1 MYQSSRRVAFCVAA
15 LGSAALAALSLV
27 PAAAQTVPAAVSPVS
42 VDAGYKVTLN
52 GFDLGTFSFKSN
64 VGTSDY
70 TLHTHVELS
79 ALLGVFRWKG
89 VTQVSGSI
97 EAKRPAP
104 SDFRFTYESTV
115 RNGSVI
121 MGFDNNNVD
130 HVTVLPVVREPED
143 TVPLERKHLSDVLDP
158 LSAILVLTHGDAKN
172 PCGRTVAIFDGKQR
186 FNISLHDPRRVA
198 LAGSTRGETAIVCRV
213 KYTPLSGYR
222 ANAET
227 RQLAGS
233 KDIEITFRMVPA
245 AKLMVPQ
252 SVTVPTGAGTA
263 RIDLE
268 RINIQLPERGR
279 VASAD

>member
-1 MYQSSRRVAFCVAA
+1 MYQSSRRVASCVAA
-15 LGSAALAALSLV
+15 LGSAALAALSAG
-27 PAAAQTVPAAVSPVS
+27 PAAAQAIPATLSSAS
-42 VDAGYKVTLN
+42 VDAGYRVTLN

-64 VGTSDY
+64 VGDSEY
-70 TLHTHVELS
+70 TLHTNVELS

-89 VTQVSGSI
+89 VTQVSGSVGD
-97 EAKRPAP
+97 KRPAP
-104 SDFRFTYESTV
+104 SDFRFDYESSV

-121 MGFDNNNVD
+121 MGFDKNNVD

-143 TVPLERKHLSDVLDP
+143 TVPLERKHLANVLDP
-158 LSAILVLTHGDAKN
+158 LSAILVLTHSDAAT

-186 FNISLHDPRRVA
+186 FNISLHEARKIT
-198 LAGSTRGETAIVCRV
+198 LAGTQGERATVCRV

-227 RQLAGS
+227 RHLAQT

-252 SVTVPTGAGTA
+252 SVSVPTGAGTA

-268 RINIQLPERGR
+268 RISIQLPERGR
-279 VASAD
+279 VASVD

>member
-15 LGSAALAALSLV
+15 LGSAALAALTSP
-27 PAAAQTVPAAVSPVS
+27 PAAAQTAPAAVSPVS
-42 VDAGYKVTLN
+42 VDAGYRVTLN
-52 GFDLGTFSFKSN
+52 GFDLGTFTFKSN
-64 VGTSDY
+64 VGADAY

-79 ALLGVFRWKG
+79 ALLGVFRWTG
-89 VTQVSGSI
+89 TTNVSGAI

-104 SDFRFTYESTV
+104 SDFRFTYESSV

-121 MGFDNNNVD
+121 MGFDNNTVD

-143 TVPLERKHLSDVLDP
+143 TVPLERKHLSNVLDP
-158 LSAILVLTHGDAKN
+158 LSAILVLTHSDAQT

-198 LAGSTRGETAIVCRV
+198 LPGTKGETAIVCRV

-222 ANAET
+222 ANSET

-252 SVTVPTGAGTA
+252 SVTLPTGAGTA

-279 VASAD
+279 VASVD

>member
-1 MYQSSRRVAFCVAA
+1 MYQLYRCVALCVAA
-15 LGSAALAALSLV
+15 LGSAALAALGSS
-27 PAAAQTVPAAVSPVS
+27 PAAAQTIPATVTPAS
-42 VDAGYKVTLN
+42 VDAGYRVTLN

-64 VGTSDY
+64 VGSSNY

-89 VTQVSGSI
+89 ITQVSGSI
-97 EAKRPAP
+97 DAKRPSP
-104 SDFRFTYESTV
+104 TDFRFDYESSV

-121 MGFDNNNVD
+121 MGFDANNVD
-130 HVTVLPVVREPED
+130 HVTVLPVVREPAD
-143 TVPLERKHLSDVLDP
+143 MVPLERKHLSNVLDP
-158 LSAILVLTHGDAKN
+158 LSAILVLTHSDAKT
-172 PCGRTVAIFDGKQR
+172 PCGRTIGIFDGKQR
-186 FNISLHDPRRVA
+186 FNISLHDARRVR
-198 LAGSTRGETAIVCRV
+198 LPGPREETAVVCRV

-227 RQLAGS
+227 RDLSQTNA
-233 KDIEITFRMVPA
+233 IEITFRLVPA

>member
-1 MYQSSRRVAFCVAA
+1 MYQSSRRVPSCVAT
-15 LGSAALAALSLV
+15 LGLAALIAVSPLA
-27 PAAAQTVPAAVSPVS
+27 AAAQTSPGAVSPAS
-42 VDAGYKVTLN
+42 VDAGYRVTLN

-64 VGTSDY
+64 VGSSEY

-89 VTQVSGSI
+89 VTQVSGAI
-97 EAKRPAP
+97 DAKRPTP
-104 SDFRFTYESTV
+104 SDFRFTYESSV

-121 MGFDNNNVD
+121 MGFDKNSVD
-130 HVTVLPVVREPED
+130 HVTVMPVVREPED

-158 LSAILVLTHGDAKN
+158 LSAILVLTHSDAAS

-186 FNISLHDPRRVA
+186 FNISLHEARKVT
-198 LAGSTRGETAIVCRV
+198 LTGTRNETAVVCRV

-227 RQLAGS
+227 RHLAQT

-252 SVTVPTGAGTA
+252 SVSVPTGAGTA

-268 RINIQLPERGR
+268 RISIQLPERGR

>member
-1 MYQSSRRVAFCVAA
+1 MYQSSRRVASCVAA
-15 LGSAALAALSLV
+15 LGSAALAALFSL
-27 PAAAQTVPAAVSPVS
+27 PAAAQAIPATLSSAS
-42 VDAGYKVTLN
+42 VDAGYRVTLN

-64 VGTSDY
+64 VSDSQY

-89 VTQVSGSI
+89 VTQVSGSVG
-97 EAKRPAP
+97 AKRPSP
-104 SDFRFTYESTV
+104 SDFRFDYESSV

-121 MGFDNNNVD
+121 MGFDKNNVD
-130 HVTVLPVVREPED
+130 HVTVLPVVREPAD

-158 LSAILVLTHGDAKN
+158 LSAILVLTHSEAAT

-186 FNISLHDPRRVA
+186 FNISLHEARKVT
-198 LAGSTRGETAIVCRV
+198 LAQGETATVCRV

-227 RQLAGS
+227 RQLAQT

-252 SVTVPTGAGTA
+252 SVSVPTGAGTA

-268 RINIQLPERGR
+268 RISIQLPERGR

>member
-1 MYQSSRRVAFCVAA
+1 MYQSSRRVASCVAA
-15 LGSAALAALSLV
+15 LGSAALAALSTA
-27 PAAAQTVPAAVSPVS
+27 PAAAQAVPATLSSAS
-42 VDAGYKVTLN
+42 VDAGYRVTLN

-64 VGTSDY
+64 VGESEY
-70 TLHTHVELS
+70 TLHTNVELS

-89 VTQVSGSI
+89 VTQVSGSVGN
-97 EAKRPAP
+97 KRPAP
-104 SDFRFTYESTV
+104 SDFRFDYESTV

-121 MGFDNNNVD
+121 MGFDKNNVD

-143 TVPLERKHLSDVLDP
+143 TVPLERKHLANVLDP
-158 LSAILVLTHGDAKN
+158 LSAILVLTHSDADT

-186 FNISLHDPRRVA
+186 FNISLHEARKVT
-198 LAGSTRGETAIVCRV
+198 LTGTQGETATVCRV

-227 RQLAGS
+227 RHLAHT

-252 SVTVPTGAGTA
+252 SVSVPTGAGTA

-268 RINIQLPERGR
+268 RISIQLPERGR
-279 VASAD
+279 VASVD